1 MYNLKIVFYLKKKLP
16 HDSSYHPNTAT
27 TAIDGNGV
35 MVCILEILFTA
46 LFICKLEI
54 IKHLKDCGKIK

>member
-1 MYNLKIVFYLKKKLP
+1 MLLLKKKLP
-16 HDSSYHPNTAT
+16 HDSLYHPNTAI
-27 TAIDGNGV
+27 TARDCNGV
-35 MVCILEILFTA
+35 MVCILANLLTA